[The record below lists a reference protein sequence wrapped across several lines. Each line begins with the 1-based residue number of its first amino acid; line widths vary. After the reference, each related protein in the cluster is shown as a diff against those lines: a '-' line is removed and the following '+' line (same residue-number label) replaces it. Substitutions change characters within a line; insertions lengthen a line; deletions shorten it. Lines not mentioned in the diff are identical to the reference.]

1 MFSRK
6 ILTIYER
13 VVNSTDSKT
22 ESRNISVAF
31 VASKNNNIVL
41 RLQNSRGFVM
51 DYQTNVLIS
60 AFVHFFFFFFT
71 FYCLPLTSIKTFYS
85 SVGFNARVSLKN
97 IYFYHFL
104 RRHEFVKCSKNN
116 KWNFQTYT
124 SHLFRSPK
132 QTAIV

>member
-60 AFVHFFFFFFT
+60 AFVHFFFFFF
-71 FYCLPLTSIKTFYS
+71 YILLLTINEY
-85 SVGFNARVSLKN
+85 KN
-97 IYFYHFL
+97 ILFP
-104 RRHEFVKCSKNN
+104 RRF
-116 KWNFQTYT
+116 
-124 SHLFRSPK
+124 
-132 QTAIV
+132 